1 MHGRKAFAWLALCC
15 FALVAWPAAAEDVIP
30 GPTELPQRLTLDEAL
45 RIFKTTG
52 LDLLIADASTRNA
65 EGALKIA
72 AAIPNPVFSGSV
84 GNAFTY
90 NAGSSADCSVTTGT
104 VSCSPWIFQVGLNDN
119 AAISDSIFGKRYLR
133 MKVARTALAAARMG
147 RADAERTLAMQV
159 KDAYAQVAR
168 AELGLKFAKDVAQS
182 NGTTLKKFQDRYKAG
197 AIQEGDLMRVE
208 TQKLESDQ
216 ALDSAQNALDDARY
230 ALAFLLGV
238 RGPVNAFDVDEKTLD
253 YMVPPGLRDA
263 TVNGLLRSAFD
274 HRPDLIAIG
283 YQRASAEA
291 QIALARRQRIPDL
304 DFGVNYAWGGYGGSG
319 TNGPLQT
326 PTITFGISVTL
337 PLFYQQQGEVKQA
350 QAQYD
355 TSSLEQAKATAQ
367 VVNEVSTA
375 FSDFTT
381 AKRLVERMEGPRRE
395 GGGLLESAKGAFER
409 IALMYEKSAISLT
422 DYLDALRA
430 YIATR
435 AEYFN
440 DLANYWSSIYALES
454 AVGTD
459 LRK

>member
-1 MHGRKAFAWLALCC
+1 MLLALVVL
-15 FALVAWPAAAEDVIP
+15 AATPAAADDVIP
-30 GPTELPQRLTLDEAL
+30 GATELPQTLTLDEAL

-52 LDLLIADASTRNA
+52 LDLLIADANVRNA
-65 EGALKIA
+65 EGALRIA
-72 AAIPNPVFSGSV
+72 GAIPNPVFSASV

-90 NAGSSADCSVTTGT
+90 NAGGSADCAVTTGS
-104 VSCSPWIFQVGLNDN
+104 VSCSPWIYEIGLNDN
-119 AAISDSIFGKRYLR
+119 AAISDSVSGKRYLR
-133 MKVARTALAAARMG
+133 TKVARTALAAAKMN
-147 RADAERTLAMQV
+147 RADAERTITLQV
-159 KDAYAQVAR
+159 KTAYAQVAR
-168 AELGLKFAKDVAQS
+168 AELGLKFAKEVAQS

-197 AIQEGDLMRVE
+197 AIQEGDLMRIE

-216 ALDSAQNALDDARY
+216 ALDSAQGALDDARY

-238 RGPVNAFDVDEKTLD
+238 RGRVNAFDVDEKTLD
-253 YMVPPGLRDA
+253 YAVPLALRDA
-263 TVNGLLRSAFD
+263 TVTGLLRSAFD

-291 QIALARRQRIPDL
+291 QIALARRQRVPDL
-304 DFGVNYAWGGYGGSG
+304 NFGINYAWGGYGGTG

-326 PTITFGISVTL
+326 PTITFGISLAL

-350 QAQYD
+350 QAAYD
-355 TSSLEQAKATAQ
+355 TTSLEHARATAQ
-367 VVNEVSTA
+367 VVNDVSTA
-375 FSDFTT
+375 YSDFAT

-430 YIATR
+430 HIATR

-440 DLANYWSSIYALES
+440 DLANYWSSIYALEA
-454 AVGTD
+454 AVGVD